1 VDNDKNY
8 NNSGFIKGVSRI
20 SSPSNKTFLR
30 ANVDGINVI
39 TRKKDNK

>member
-1 VDNDKNY
+1 MTTITAALSRV
-8 NNSGFIKGVSRI
+8 VSRI

-30 ANVDGINVI
+30 ANVDVINVI